1 MRRRVATGGIVGIG
15 LHISFPGF
23 FELAGLLQL
32 HARFFVGL
40 GDARPFLGP
49 ELRIFARQV
58 GENRLDIFPFGVAK
72 SITFADAFANH
83 RFDFI

>member
-1 MRRRVATGGIVGIG
+1 

-23 FELAGLLQL
+23 FELAGLLPL

-40 GDARPFLGP
+40 GDARPFFGP

-58 GENRLDIFPFGVAK
+58 GENRLDIFPLGAAESV
-72 SITFADAFANH
+72 TFAGALANH
-83 RFDFI
+83 GFDFI